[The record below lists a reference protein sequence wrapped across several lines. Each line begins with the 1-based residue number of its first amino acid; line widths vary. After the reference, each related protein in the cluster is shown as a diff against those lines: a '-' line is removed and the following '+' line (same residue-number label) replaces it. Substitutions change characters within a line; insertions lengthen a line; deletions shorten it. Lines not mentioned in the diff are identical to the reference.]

1 MKISLYFSKR
11 RIKTGNILATN
22 SISIFKIGKLLP
34 ENFTVDFNT
43 SEYGKLFFTPKIKNN
58 GFLYNDIY
66 CKISNTDGLRLVKE
80 DEATLGDYSE
90 NFNDFYKIQSGQ
102 TWDIINMS
110 LSKREF
116 TLYFEVRNKTTGE
129 VMLTKSFNC
138 VVNLAS
144 DSKVTGGTINGE
156 EDPNFNTSNFFDG
169 INEHSSL
176 QDIINS
182 VKDTFTMFQLMFSI
196 VPGFI
201 WFLVFTGITVCIAL
215 RILGR

>member
-1 MKISLYFSKR
+1 MS
-11 RIKTGNILATN
+11 
-22 SISIFKIGKLLP
+22 
-34 ENFTVDFNT
+34 ENFIVDFNT
-43 SEYGKLFFTPKIKNN
+43 SENGKLFFTPKIKNN

-90 NFNDFYKIQSGQ
+90 NFNNFYKIQSGQ

-110 LSKREF
+110 LSKKEF
-116 TLYFEVRNKTTGE
+116 TLYFEVRNKTTGDL
-129 VMLTKSFNC
+129 MLTKSFNC
-138 VVNLAS
+138 VINLAS

-156 EDPNFNTSNFFDG
+156 VDSDFNTSNYFDS
-169 INEHSSL
+169 INEGSSL
-176 QDIINS
+176 QDILNS
-182 VKDTFTMFQLMFSI
+182 VKETFTMFQLMFSI